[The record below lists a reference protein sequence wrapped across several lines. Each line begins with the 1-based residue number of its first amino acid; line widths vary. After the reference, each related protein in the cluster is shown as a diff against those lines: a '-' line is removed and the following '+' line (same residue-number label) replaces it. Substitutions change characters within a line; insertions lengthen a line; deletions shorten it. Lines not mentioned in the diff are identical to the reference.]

1 MSSRYF
7 IMDLCFWWRG
17 HILNVCLR
25 IRGDCHS
32 WPGRL
37 IQRSLTIGHAGFGT
51 LCSRRLPVEKKSNNQ
66 SNLSNRIRMNWL
78 RMMKKNLELVI
89 LRYKL
94 VKFCFLIIYAYEYN
108 KSLLQFQKSTILM
121 KNIRQKQDILCWE
134 VDIFD
139 QKDIDLSSE
148 TRVTNFII
156 LLECLLWI
164 SK

>member
-1 MSSRYF
+1 MGLCCWLIMLYVGSGYMICFKIYNIIILGLMSSRYF

-25 IRGDCHS
+25 IQGDCHS

-37 IQRSLTIGHAGFGT
+37 IQRNLIIEHAGFGT

-94 VKFCFLIIYAYEYN
+94 AKFCFLIIYAYEYN
-108 KSLLQFQKSTILM
+108 KSLLQVQISTILM
-121 KNIRQKQDILCWE
+121 KNIR
-134 VDIFD
+134 
-139 QKDIDLSSE
+139 
-148 TRVTNFII
+148 
-156 LLECLLWI
+156 
-164 SK
+164 